1 VPPRPVDSELSE
13 GSSPRVSVSP
23 LSKVSPHLVLLIT
36 YNVPC
41 TYRFDRDL
49 RAAILMQIPTGAL
62 QIVTLLLGIWITN
75 KFKMRWPVLA

>member
-1 VPPRPVDSELSE
+1 
-13 GSSPRVSVSP
+13 
-23 LSKVSPHLVLLIT
+23 VLLIT

-41 TYRFDRDL
+41 TYQFDRDL